1 MMTTNLVRYASGGR
15 SCIIWFYL
23 FSVLL
28 FGWENRLMSV
38 GRLMGVVVF
47 TVFDT
52 FDILD
57 TSDVVAA

>member
-1 MMTTNLVRYASGGR
+1 MIITNLVRYASGER
-15 SCIIWFYL
+15 SYIICFYL

-28 FGWENRLMSV
+28 LGWENRLMLV

-52 FDILD
+52 SDILD
-57 TSDVVAA
+57 TSDVVAI